1 MKPFWSWSQAA
12 APEAMAAPAAPKG
25 AGVPVGT
32 SEPKKLESR
41 LRCLSGSQGKVWGRA
56 QGLQVPLL
64 RGMTQQLE

>member
-25 AGVPVGT
+25 AGVPGGT

-41 LRCLSGSQGKVWGRA
+41 LRCLSTMPLGPKERYGEGRRDSKCHCF
-56 QGLQVPLL
+56 VV
-64 RGMTQQLE
+64 